1 MKIWILQQV
10 FVHPHPNLF
19 NKLFTIQSRRVVSPS
34 VFYIIT
40 VTSYLMRFRVLQKK
54 KKNKIRVKT
63 S

>member
-1 MKIWILQQV
+1 MKILILQPF
-10 FVHPHPNLF
+10 FVHPHPNLY
-19 NKLFTIQSRRVVSPS
+19 NKFFTIQSHRVVSPS

-54 KKNKIRVKT
+54 KNKIRVKT

>member
-1 MKIWILQQV
+1 MKIWILQPV

-19 NKLFTIQSRRVVSPS
+19 NKLFTIQSHRVVSHS

-54 KKNKIRVKT
+54 K
-63 S
+63 